1 MKSPAMMVMACN
13 ILEVVR
19 LREDL
24 IRVAHETD
32 VLWSV
37 YERQLEAC
45 GGRKEPR
52 V

>member
-1 MKSPAMMVMACN
+1 MMVMACN

-24 IRVAHETD
+24 IRVAHETE

-37 YERQLEAC
+37 YER
-45 GGRKEPR
+45 
-52 V
+52 